1 MVLHKT
7 FAILIVITALFATQF
22 QSVASESTKLKEL
35 QNRMQSS
42 MIIEFT
48 KDDFKNYWLEEHSD
62 YDVLLYYTLSSKW
75 EHCVTIEEEL
85 KQVAYSFIQSERH
98 LHNDETKRPVI
109 FAKIEYNALNSDI
122 FALSNYTSVPILAL
136 VQPSLVKSFRDNRA
150 IIYPSKLEWKISSMD
165 FYDAGKIMEHVNKI
179 TNSNVELK
187 YTLSRVM
194 IGNVL
199 ILCIA
204 VGLFLLKDIIAMVI
218 QNKTVWMIGTFII
231 FVMWVGGT
239 AFNMIHSPP
248 TFKYKYD
255 QSGSLSV
262 EEYFRRD
269 QRSQYYGEGYLT
281 SMLMLTIGVIF
292 ILFTLLNQ
300 FGIKDS
306 MRKEAIGIIFVLV
319 LFGLIMM
326 LAYVFGIKS
335 HHYTP
340 SLFPPDHYMSGPY
353 SNDQGTNI

>member
-1 MVLHKT
+1 
-7 FAILIVITALFATQF
+7 
-22 QSVASESTKLKEL
+22 
-35 QNRMQSS
+35 
-42 MIIEFT
+42 
-48 KDDFKNYWLEEHSD
+48 
-62 YDVLLYYTLSSKW
+62 
-75 EHCVTIEEEL
+75 
-85 KQVAYSFIQSERH
+85 
-98 LHNDETKRPVI
+98 
-109 FAKIEYNALNSDI
+109 
-122 FALSNYTSVPILAL
+122 
-136 VQPSLVKSFRDNRA
+136 
-150 IIYPSKLEWKISSMD
+150 
-165 FYDAGKIMEHVNKI
+165 
-179 TNSNVELK
+179 
-187 YTLSRVM
+187 
-194 IGNVL
+194 
-199 ILCIA
+199 
-204 VGLFLLKDIIAMVI
+204 
-218 QNKTVWMIGTFII
+218 
-231 FVMWVGGT
+231 
-239 AFNMIHSPP
+239 MIHSPP

-306 MRKEAIGIIFVLV
+306 MRKEAIGVIFVLV

-326 LAYVFGIKS
+326 FAYVFGIKS